1 MDEKPPPPPPPTG
14 PPPQNP
20 SVAVPVFQ
28 GVLPYQYPPPP
39 VAAFNPL
46 AIPAGSPLPWS
57 TGLCDCLDD
66 CSSCCLTIWCP
77 CITFGRIAEI
87 VDRGSTPCLLNGA
100 LYALMLWMFGC
111 ACLLSCVYR
120 SKLRGQWSLE
130 QKPLP
135 DCCVHLF
142 CETCALCQEYR
153 ELQNKG
159 FKMSIGWHGNAERNM
174 RFAATTTAPPTIEG
188 QMSRTTDF

>member
-66 CSSCCLTIWCP
+66 CSSW
-77 CITFGRIAEI
+77 
-87 VDRGSTPCLLNGA
+87 
-100 LYALMLWMFGC
+100 C

-159 FKMSIGWHGNAERNM
+159 FKMSIGLHALC
-174 RFAATTTAPPTIEG
+174 TLHSVLIK
-188 QMSRTTDF
+188 

>member
-87 VDRGSTPCLLNGA
+87 VDRGSTRTVLIE
-100 LYALMLWMFGC
+100 
-111 ACLLSCVYR
+111 
-120 SKLRGQWSLE
+120 WSIVRV
-130 QKPLP
+130 
-135 DCCVHLF
+135 DAVDVRVC
-142 CETCALCQEYR
+142 
-153 ELQNKG
+153 
-159 FKMSIGWHGNAERNM
+159 MSTVVCIQVKAERSM
-174 RFAATTTAPPTIEG
+174 VFGTEAIARLL
-188 QMSRTTDF
+188 RTFVL